1 MLARTKA
8 PYDEDFLLWTQEQ
21 AQLLRQAAQQGV
33 NFPLD
38 WENLAEEVE
47 SLGRSERRELRKRL
61 TTIVEH
67 LLKLEHSSRLDP
79 REGWEESVTRS
90 RTAIK
95 LLLDDNPSL
104 RREVPALVENAFTIL
119 AEFTVDQLI
128 RRGEIDPSLREEILR
143 RPYSE
148 EQVLGPWH
156 PQHPPQM

>member
-1 MLARTKA
+1 MATQLEEL
-8 PYDEDFLLWTQEQ
+8 YESDFHAWTEN
-21 AQLLRQAAQQGV
+21 QAAALRNLLKERWNGS
-33 NFPLD
+33 LD
-38 WENLAEEVE
+38 LANLAEEVE

-128 RRGEIDPSLREEILR
+128 RRGEIDPSRREEILR

-148 EQVLGPWH
+148 EQVLGPCH
-156 PQHPPQM
+156 SQHPPQM